1 VNADQEGNGRAG
13 NDPAPRRVA
22 IVRLGGYNVRRCTLV
37 SCQPVRARRQ
47 KRQDGHRN
55 YVPVDLLNSPAGRA
69 HEPGKEAHGLGSLEE
84 QVMLGS
90 CGPGRGL
97 WGERAPGTGRGK
109 WPRGHGQLYVRTTR
123 TTRDRLWI
131 GVELLGRFQCLTNS
145 RYPHPRF
152 WHTQAGSACLRSG
165 RKTRYDS
172 RNSRRPPQSGH
183 GRSVPLVRREG
194 WRRSGRMAS
203 GMLRMRRRA

>member
-1 VNADQEGNGRAG
+1 VNADQEGNGCAG

-97 WGERAPGTGRGK
+97 
-109 WPRGHGQLYVRTTR
+109 Y
-123 TTRDRLWI
+123 
-131 GVELLGRFQCLTNS
+131 GVN
-145 RYPHPRF
+145 
-152 WHTQAGSACLRSG
+152 
-165 RKTRYDS
+165 
-172 RNSRRPPQSGH
+172 
-183 GRSVPLVRREG
+183 VRRELAAVN
-194 WRRSGRMAS
+194 GREITVGSVYAPRERLATGCGQAS
-203 GMLRMRRRA
+203 NCSRAFNV